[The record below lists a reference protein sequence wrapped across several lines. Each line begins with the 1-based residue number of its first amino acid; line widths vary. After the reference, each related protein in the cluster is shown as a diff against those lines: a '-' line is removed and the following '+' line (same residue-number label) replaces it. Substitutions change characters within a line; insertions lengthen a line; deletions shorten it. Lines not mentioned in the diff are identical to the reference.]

1 MASKGIPTSAGIGKL
16 TQNSILGNNIL
27 SKIEGIASGNA
38 EKLTNIDSNVNS
50 MSTSLDKITELISVQ
65 NKILEQIRDVVVS
78 KGGEKKSTG
87 VAVGGFDFKSIGK
100 SASKAIGAGIG
111 IVAMAAAISLAAG
124 IFMMIPSAPSKD
136 ILTKFGI
143 ALGTVGVLM
152 LMAPAFSKLIASLG
166 SIKSTSTIS
175 YGGADI
181 STSGIDIMG
190 IVASVGGAFISLLAM
205 SAGIV
210 ASASILQ
217 YMPAD
222 KTLYPKL
229 GMAILVAVAL
239 VPVAF
244 AFTQVMSIL
253 ANMKSSTD
261 LEVSGIGG
269 GSKSGS
275 DIMGMVAAIGGTFIS
290 LIAMSGAIVAAAYI
304 LQYMPNDESVMK
316 KALIAGVIGFAMIP
330 VAFAFGAIIESMS
343 SIASNP
349 MAVAIAVAGAAIAL
363 PLMMGALGLGIHA
376 LNATMPDTYPALP
389 EWKWLGQL
397 AVLAAIGTLVFYGV
411 SKAVADLSVKG
422 FIMTALGIPVLFG
435 ALAAGIYL
443 WNLLGPGAD
452 ADYSNPIDTE
462 WAFKTAIGLLAFVIP
477 LAALA
482 LVSKM
487 GPQALLL
494 GTLGISL
501 LMGAIAAGL
510 WLFDKFGPDDP
521 AAVATT
527 FGEVMLAPFNVLA
540 DTLSHFMNKIG
551 IENMG
556 PLALGLTKLG
566 AGWAAFV
573 AAVSVGNV
581 AQSIGSFVSGSIDA
595 VKDLGNSI
603 ANLWTG
609 GDSAAAENKDTALD
623 LITKI
628 GKNINVIQKA
638 GPALTAMSSAMAKFA
653 KYTEDDFDPVHNI
666 LFQMERLGDP
676 DSRAKRY
683 GSSTKNGERYGI
695 ENTLKI
701 FDRAIESSNKLSNI
715 QGAQKTKEL
724 FQELNNIMANPNS
737 LEGMRLMIQL
747 FMQIA
752 TSMEAAG
759 EAMDGSS
766 NGLATL
772 VNAFNKVSNKIGD
785 TVGLNSNNS
794 TSTPQVP
801 SSNKGPRDL
810 IAAIKRLETVM
821 SGTQRVLVV
830 NQEGTIG

>member
-100 SASKAIGAGIG
+100 SASKALGAGIG

-124 IFMMIPSAPSKD
+124 IFMMIPSASGKD

-152 LMAPAFSKLIASLG
+152 LMAPVFSKLIASLG
-166 SIKSTSTIS
+166 SMKSTSTIS
-175 YGGADI
+175 YGGMEGG
-181 STSGIDIMG
+181 TSGIDIMG
-190 IVASVGGAFISLLAM
+190 IAASVGGAFISLLAM

-210 ASASILQ
+210 ASAYILQ
-217 YMPAD
+217 LMPVDAS
-222 KTLYPKL
+222 LFPKL

-244 AFTQVMSIL
+244 AFTQVLSIL
-253 ANMKSSTD
+253 ANMKSSTN
-261 LEVSGIGG
+261 LEVDGFGG
-269 GSKSGS
+269 GKSGS
-275 DIMGMVAAIGGTFIS
+275 DIMGMVAAIGGAFIS

-304 LQYMPNDESVMK
+304 LQLMPNDESVMK

-330 VAFAFGAIIESMS
+330 VAFAFGAIIKSMS

-376 LNATMPDTYPALP
+376 LNATMPDTYPMLP
-389 EWKWLGQL
+389 EWEWLGRL

-411 SKAVADLSVKG
+411 SKAVAALSIKG
-422 FIMTALGIPVLFG
+422 FIMTALGIPLLFG

-521 AAVATT
+521 AAVANT

-540 DTLSHFMNKIG
+540 DTLSYFMNKIG

-581 AQSIGSFVSGSIDA
+581 VQSIGSFVSDGINA
-595 VKDLGNSI
+595 VKDLSTGFI
-603 ANLWTG
+603 NLFTG
-609 GDSAAAENKDTALD
+609 GSSEAVKNKDTALD

-628 GKNINVIQKA
+628 GNNINVIQKA
-638 GPALTAMSSAMAKFA
+638 GPALTAMASAMGKFA
-653 KYTEDDFDPVHNI
+653 KYTEDDFNPVHNI

-676 DSRAKRY
+676 DSRPKRY
-683 GSSTKNGERYGI
+683 GSSTKNGKRYGI
-695 ENTLKI
+695 ENTLEI
-701 FDRAIESSNKLSNI
+701 FDRAIQSSNKLSNI

-737 LEGMRLMIQL
+737 LEGMQLMIQL

>member
-124 IFMMIPSAPSKD
+124 IFMMIPSAPPKD

-166 SIKSTSTIS
+166 SIKSTSSIS

-217 YMPAD
+217 YMPD
-222 KTLYPKL
+222 DTTLFPKL

-261 LEVSGIGG
+261 LKAGDKFG

-275 DIMGMVAAIGGTFIS
+275 DIMGMVAAIGGAFIS

-304 LQYMPNDESVMK
+304 LQYMPNDESLMK

-330 VAFAFGAIIESMS
+330 VAFAFGAIIKSMS

-411 SKAVADLSVKG
+411 SKAVADLSIKG
-422 FIMTALGIPVLFG
+422 FIMTALGIPVLFA
-435 ALAAGIYL
+435 ALATGIYL

-521 AAVATT
+521 AAVANT
-527 FGEVMLAPFNVLA
+527 FGQVMLAPFNVLA
-540 DTLSHFMNKIG
+540 DTLANFMNKIG

-581 AQSIGSFVSGSIDA
+581 AQSIGSLVSGTVDA
-595 VKDLGNSI
+595 VKDLGSSVV
-603 ANLWTG
+603 NLFTG
-609 GDSAAAENKDTALD
+609 GDSKATENKGTALD

-638 GPALTAMSSAMAKFA
+638 GPALTSMASAMQKFA

-683 GSSTKNGERYGI
+683 GSSTKNGSRYGI
-695 ENTLKI
+695 ENTLEI
-701 FDRAIESSNKLSNI
+701 FDRAIQSSNKLSNI

-737 LEGMRLMIQL
+737 LEGMQLMIKL
-747 FMQIA
+747 FQQIA
-752 TSMEAAG
+752 TSMETAG

-772 VNAFNKVSNKIGD
+772 VNAFNKVSNKIGG
-785 TVGLNSNNS
+785 TVGSNSNNS
-794 TSTPQVP
+794 TSTPQLS

-821 SGTQRVLVV
+821 SGTQQVFVV
-830 NQEGTIG
+830 NQEGL